1 MTMRPIGPAEWNDRF
16 DPAERIRQSAPN
28 GITVNFQVHG
38 GRITDLEVRDAW
50 TGDTAMVMPAV
61 TATDQ
66 DEGSLSGSCQQCG
79 PDLVVID

>member
-61 TATDQ
+61 TAAAVTALIEIVCNLTHQ
-66 DEGSLSGSCQQCG
+66 ALW
-79 PDLVVID
+79 